1 MKSFLQLLALTASV
15 LTFSPITTNKTND
28 MANLSI
34 NLQDSISYENPWTAD
49 ENNGACNGDEQIYS
63 FETSGV
69 KYAQCMPRL
78 VKNCPMPSNFD
89 KGAEAMQSLYDDII
103 VCMAECSYSKT
114 SCLEGSTCMTAPDD
128 LKNSNV
134 QNICQFKQT
143 GGPAPPGPDPK
154 PPAPTPKPTPSDF
167 DHLEKRMDEVDSRL
181 ESIEKKINKLLAKT
195 AIY

>member
-15 LTFSPITTNKTND
+15 LTFSPITTND

-143 GGPAPPGPDPK
+143 GGPAPPGPTPG
-154 PPAPTPKPTPSDF
+154 PKPTPSDF
-167 DHLEKRMDEVDSRL
+167 DKLEKRMDQIDNKL
-181 ESIEKKINKLLAKT
+181 ESIEQKINKLLKNT
-195 AIY
+195 NIY